1 MHEIPNLVVML
12 THHDYTVK
20 NAKEIFEACKASRA
34 QYWGMKEEPLPQDE
48 LKSLYAQMKALG
60 KTTVLE
66 VVAYTEEEGLAG
78 ARTAALCGCDILMG
92 TTYSDRICTFCRE
105 NQIKYMPF
113 VGGVVGRPSVL
124 KGSIDRMIEEAN
136 SCLEKGVFGFDLL
149 AYRYE
154 GDPSEL
160 IRRFVNEVDAPVCIA
175 GSVDRTARLEELR
188 EVQPWGFT
196 IGGAFFEHRFGESFP
211 QQIDRVISCMENGP
225 QKDKGV

>member
-34 QYWGMKEEPLPQDE
+34 QYWGMKEEPLPLAE
-48 LKSLYAQMKALG
+48 MKALYAAMKEQG

-78 ARTAALCGCDILMG
+78 AETAAACGCDILMG
-92 TTYSDRICTFCRE
+92 TTYSKRILDYCRARH
-105 NQIKYMPF
+105 IRYMPF
-113 VGGVVGRPSVL
+113 VGEVVGRPSVL
-124 KGSIDRMIEEAN
+124 KGSIDGMIREARR
-136 SCLEKGVFGFDLL
+136 CLEKGVFGFDLL

-160 IRRFVNEVDAPVCIA
+160 IRRFVGEVPAPVCIA
-175 GSVDRTARLEELR
+175 GSVDRETRLEALR
-188 EVQPWGFT
+188 AVRPWGFT
-196 IGGAFFEHRFGESFP
+196 IGGAFFDGRFGGTIPE
-211 QQIDRVISCMENGP
+211 QIDRVISYMEDDTR
-225 QKDKGV
+225 KDEEV